1 LFGVFCL
8 TALASTLLNPG
19 SATPKELALLCISL
33 SAYPACRLISIDD
46 IGGLQRAF
54 VIVIGI
60 IVCVGTVATLC
71 ALLQQWDS
79 PHGKP
84 LVFSF
89 NAAPTYFLTSLG
101 FLMLLLMTMTLTP
114 RSTAVISVLSFLP
127 TAIFAASM
135 VRFVFIALA
144 ASMLIA
150 LMTAERRKRK
160 FIGVIIGVFLTAIMT
175 GLAARSAQT
184 RSLAELSLEE
194 SVVVGDD
201 EDRSPSCNMRIDAR
215 NSIAIRRALA
225 EDALFLIPKSGPI
238 GTGLDSFM
246 RKSCIN
252 AEVHDSV
259 LQAMVEFGWIG
270 GTTLVLLIASSAGP
284 LLRYASLDRRAQ
296 FLFCGI
302 AYVFLL
308 ALVYG
313 RLSQDVMFFAFLG
326 MANGAVASVRACPPQ
341 SL

>member
-1 LFGVFCL
+1 
-8 TALASTLLNPG
+8 
-19 SATPKELALLCISL
+19 
-33 SAYPACRLISIDD
+33 
-46 IGGLQRAF
+46 
-54 VIVIGI
+54 
-60 IVCVGTVATLC
+60 
-71 ALLQQWDS
+71 
-79 PHGKP
+79 
-84 LVFSF
+84 VFSF

-150 LMTAERRKRK
+150 LMTADRRKRK

-225 EDALFLIPKSGPI
+225 EDALF
-238 GTGLDSFM
+238 
-246 RKSCIN
+246 
-252 AEVHDSV
+252 
-259 LQAMVEFGWIG
+259 
-270 GTTLVLLIASSAGP
+270 
-284 LLRYASLDRRAQ
+284 
-296 FLFCGI
+296 
-302 AYVFLL
+302 
-308 ALVYG
+308 
-313 RLSQDVMFFAFLG
+313 
-326 MANGAVASVRACPPQ
+326 
-341 SL
+341 